1 VTKIRIR
8 LLWHPQAQFAGYLVA
23 QRLGLGASAGI
34 TFECVA
40 MRRDQPGMAALAAGD
55 VEMAVASPGHLLKA
69 AEPQAL
75 RFILAIQQKS
85 SLCYPVLRTSG
96 IAELSGLAGRTVGVW
111 PGNED
116 LEFRWMLHKA
126 GIAQD
131 AVTRVP
137 MIETVDHFLRGEVA
151 SAQMT
156 TYHELYKVIER
167 TGENALTLFHAESYG
182 ADLLKDGLFVHR
194 DWLAANREVAEAAV
208 AAILEG
214 WTIAFTEPDR
224 TVAICSEF
232 RPDMPL
238 AEHRE
243 QLEGIRDISI
253 AGATVRHGLGYPDP
267 EHVVRVAQAIRDLG
281 GHVPQVDP
289 GVIADASPWRTAPQA
304 WRATRWARG

>member
-1 VTKIRIR
+1 M
-8 LLWHPQAQFAGYLVA
+8 LWHPQAQFAGYLVA
-23 QRLGLGASAGI
+23 QKLGLGARAGI
-34 TFECVA
+34 SFECEA
-40 MRRDQPGMAALAAGD
+40 MRRDQSGMAALAAGD

-69 AEPQAL
+69 ADPQSL
-75 RFILAIQQKS
+75 RFVAAIQQKS

-96 IAELSGLAGRTVGVW
+96 ITQLSGLAGKSVGVW

-126 GIAQD
+126 AISQD

-137 MIETVDHFLRGEVA
+137 MNETVDHFLRGDVA

-156 TYHELYKVIER
+156 TYHELHKVIER
-167 TGENALTLFHAESYG
+167 TGENALTFFHAETYG
-182 ADLLKDGLFVHR
+182 ADLLKDGLIVHR
-194 DWLAANREVAEAAV
+194 DWLAANRAAAEAAI

-214 WTIAFTEPDR
+214 WTIAFTDPER

-232 RPDMPL
+232 RPDMPI

-243 QLEGIRDISI
+243 QLAGIREISI
-253 AGATVRHGLGYPDP
+253 AGATLRHGLGYPDP
-267 EHVVRVAQAIRDLG
+267 DHVVRVAQAMQDLG
-281 GHVPQVDP
+281 GHVAKVDP
-289 GVIADASPWRTAPQA
+289 AVIADASLWRAAPEA